1 MDRFLSLI
9 CKVLF
14 KPPVDK
20 YLIKE
25 VQGLENRPEGN
36 FILAANHQSHLDQ
49 VVTGYV
55 CVPRKY
61 HYIGQTDRYT
71 GFPRLIMYFLYF
83 FAGVIP
89 VNRKDKSSREKAVQK
104 AIEALKNG
112 ACLVIYPEG
121 TRSRTGQLQEGK
133 FGVAKLFLKTGVP
146 ILPAG
151 IKGTFELMPVGKS
164 WPKFKKII
172 EIRVAK
178 PLFFEKELARAKNL
192 SEESTEYQLITEN
205 ITDKVMEEITNL
217 IK

>member
-1 MDRFLSLI
+1 MNRLGSWL
-9 CKVLF
+9 CKTFF

-25 VQGLENRPEGN
+25 VRGLENKPKGN

-49 VVTGYV
+49 VATGYV

-61 HYIGQTDRYT
+61 HYIGQTDRYS

-89 VNRKDKSSREKAVQK
+89 VNRKDKNSREKAVKK
-104 AIEALKNG
+104 AVQALKNG

-151 IKGTFELMPVGKS
+151 IKGTSELMPVGKA
-164 WPKFKKII
+164 WPEFKKII
-172 EIRVAK
+172 EIKVGK
-178 PLFFEKELARAKNL
+178 PLFFEEEFSRAKNL
-192 SEESTEYQLITEN
+192 PEESTEYQLITEK